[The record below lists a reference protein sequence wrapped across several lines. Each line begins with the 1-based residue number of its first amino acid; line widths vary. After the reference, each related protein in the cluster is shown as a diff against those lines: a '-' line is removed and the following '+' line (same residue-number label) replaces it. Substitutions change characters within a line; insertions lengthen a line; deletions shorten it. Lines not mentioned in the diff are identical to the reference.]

1 MQRAR
6 QNSARAPERARS
18 EPPEEPPRARVASPL
33 RLPRHCIRH
42 ASRTP
47 QAEALR
53 RVLRASQLTSV
64 CEEARCPNRG
74 ECWSKGHVTFMLLGR
89 VCTRACRFCAVET
102 GLPASPPDPE
112 EPRRVAR
119 SVARLALTHVVLT
132 SVNRDDLPDGGAG
145 QFAATLRAIRTERE
159 ETSTE
164 VLTPDFRGD
173 LGAVATV
180 CDAAPDVFNHN
191 VETVPRL
198 YRGVRPGASFR
209 RSLAVLSE
217 AKRLRADAPV
227 KSGFMVGLGE
237 GREEVSELLRGLRAT
252 GVDSV
257 TIGQY
262 LRPSLAHLPVVRYWE
277 PNEFDALADEARALG
292 FRQVASGPLV
302 RSSFDAVR
310 AFEELRAGRRSASGG
325 DGRA

>member
-1 MQRAR
+1 LQRAH
-6 QNSARAPERARS
+6 QNSARAPQRARP
-18 EPPEEPPRARVASPL
+18 EPPEEPPRARAASPP
-33 RLPRHCIRH
+33 RLPRHCIRP
-42 ASRTP
+42 ASRTLR
-47 QAEALR
+47 ADALQ
-53 RVLRASQLTSV
+53 RVLRASRLASV

-112 EPRRVAR
+112 EPLRVAR
-119 SVARLALTHVVLT
+119 SVARLALTHVMLT

-180 CDAAPDVFNHN
+180 CDAAPEVFNHN

-198 YRGVRPGASFR
+198 YRSARPGASFR

-217 AKRLRADAPV
+217 AKRLRPDALV
-227 KSGFMVGLGE
+227 KSGFMLGLGE
-237 GREEVSELLRGLRAT
+237 RREEVSELLCVLRAT

-262 LRPSLAHLPVVRYWE
+262 LRPSLAHLPVVRYWK
-277 PNEFDALADEARALG
+277 PNEFDELSDEARALG

-302 RSSFDAVR
+302 RSSFNAVR
-310 AFEELRAGRRSASGG
+310 AFEELRVGRRSASE
-325 DGRA
+325 RAEWP